1 MKVTMYLNQ
10 SKTGGK
16 MWWDF
21 YRIKESYDDYTFAE
35 GEFELPEGYKM
46 GEDIM
51 GCKKIL
57 NKNNEVCDISTEN
70 EMLIIYNYHDFE
82 MTIEKLKAISVKE

>member
-1 MKVTMYLNQ
+1 MKATMYLIQ

-16 MWWDF
+16 MWWSTEPRDN
-21 YRIKESYDDYTFAE
+21 YDDYTFAE

-46 GEDIM
+46 GEDVM

-57 NKNNEVCDISTEN
+57 NKHDEVCDLSTEE
-70 EMLIIYNYHDFE
+70 EMLVIYNYHDFE
-82 MTIEKLKAISVKE
+82 MITEKLKAVSIEK